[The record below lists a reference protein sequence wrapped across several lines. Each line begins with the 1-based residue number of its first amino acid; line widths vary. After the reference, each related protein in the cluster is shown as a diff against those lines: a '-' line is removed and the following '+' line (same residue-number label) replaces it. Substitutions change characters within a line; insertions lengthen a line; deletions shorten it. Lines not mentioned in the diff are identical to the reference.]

1 MKLFVWDGDADG
13 YKHNV
18 LPEFA
23 QGIIVALAPDLESA
37 LAMIRTDQER
47 VHAEYLE
54 KTKHLDPAKSPCT
67 FMEDF
72 KGDEP
77 SEVIDLGPVQ
87 SEPRYWF
94 RRGSS

>member
-1 MKLFVWDGDADG
+1 MKLFIWDGDADG

-18 LPEFA
+18 LPDFG
-23 QGIIVALAPDLESA
+23 QGIIVALAPDLEST
-37 LAMIRTDQER
+37 LAMIKADQER
-47 VHAEYLE
+47 LHAEYLA
-54 KTKHLDPAKSPCT
+54 KLNNLDPVKNPCL
-67 FMEDF
+67 FMNEF

-87 SEPRYWF
+87 SAPRYWF